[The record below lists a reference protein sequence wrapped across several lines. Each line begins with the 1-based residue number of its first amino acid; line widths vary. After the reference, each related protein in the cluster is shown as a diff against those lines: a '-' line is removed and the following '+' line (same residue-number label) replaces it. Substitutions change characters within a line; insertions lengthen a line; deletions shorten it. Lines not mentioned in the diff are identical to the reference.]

1 MLGESCLELDRG
13 SDERRTEGRVIE
25 GWDLERE
32 EVLGTSDLEKGKF
45 VSLKTCR
52 AI

>member
-1 MLGESCLELDRG
+1 M
-13 SDERRTEGRVIE
+13 E
-25 GWDLERE
+25 GWDLEKD

-45 VSLKTCR
+45 VSLKTICR